1 MDWTSANINYGAQ
14 FNWRQGP
21 ITEEEYEW
29 GNTIRNSNTM
39 QANTQLN
46 FSGLF
51 NKVDY
56 LRNLSRPNQRAGG
69 TQQLRYTS
77 HSLDIKKDTPFEIQH
92 RLDTRDVQV
101 RIFDSNGRPVRGE
114 TKIIDANTVTF
125 TSPRDVSNART
136 LITGEKQTSTSP
148 VKIVADNLV
157 RIATGIK
164 NLSVSYSS
172 NNGTSLPGYLPESGF
187 LGNADVQGVNAPGIP
202 FLLGIQDRD
211 FAMKAVENNWL
222 TTDSTLNSPYIMTHS
237 EDLNIRATI
246 EPFDGLRIDLTGT
259 RRFSKN
265 INEYY
270 LFNGDQF
277 KGVFNTME
285 SGSFSMSFNTLATA
299 FEKIEHSGNYESDAY
314 DQFLKNREIIARRL
328 GEKRAGSNYPTTG
341 DYYENSNIAGLPYS
355 PEGYPDLGHTVES
368 GVDGYNLTSREVM
381 VPAFLAAYSGKSA
394 DNIFTE
400 TFPSL
405 SKIKPNWRINF
416 TGLSRIDFLKKYI
429 KSFDISHAYSSTY
442 TIGNYQ
448 TNLEWQENGDG
459 LSFVRDAQNNFISRY
474 LINGV
479 TITEQ
484 FSPFLQFNITWPG
497 NFSTRAE
504 YKKGRILHL
513 SLNNNQLIENYNDE
527 WIIGLGYRFDKMDMI
542 LGKSNNQKKISSD
555 LNLRADISLRENFS
569 IIRKIQEQSN
579 QMTAGQKITT
589 LKITA
594 DYVLSDRFNV
604 QLFYDRQVNN
614 PYISSSYPTYNTN
627 VGVSFRFSLAQ

>member
-1 MDWTSANINYGAQ
+1 
-14 FNWRQGP
+14 
-21 ITEEEYEW
+21 
-29 GNTIRNSNTM
+29 
-39 QANTQLN
+39 
-46 FSGLF
+46 
-51 NKVDY
+51 
-56 LRNLSRPNQRAGG
+56 
-69 TQQLRYTS
+69 
-77 HSLDIKKDTPFEIQH
+77 
-92 RLDTRDVQV
+92 
-101 RIFDSNGRPVRGE
+101 
-114 TKIIDANTVTF
+114 
-125 TSPRDVSNART
+125 
-136 LITGEKQTSTSP
+136 
-148 VKIVADNLV
+148 
-157 RIATGIK
+157 
-164 NLSVSYSS
+164 
-172 NNGTSLPGYLPESGF
+172 
-187 LGNADVQGVNAPGIP
+187 
-202 FLLGIQDRD
+202 
-211 FAMKAVENNWL
+211 
-222 TTDSTLNSPYIMTHS
+222 MTHS

-246 EPFDGLRIDLTGT
+246 EPFDGLRIDLTAT

-265 INEYY
+265 LNEYY
-270 LFNGDQF
+270 LFNEEQF
-277 KGVFNTME
+277 RGVFNTME

-299 FEKIEHSGNYESDAY
+299 FEKIERSGSYESDAY
-314 DQFLKNREIIARRL
+314 NQFLENREIIARRL
-328 GEKRAGSNYPTTG
+328 GEKRIGSHYPTTG

-355 PEGYPDLGHTVES
+355 PDGYPDLGHTVES

-394 DNIFTE
+394 ENIFTE

-405 SKIKPNWRINF
+405 SRLKPNWRITF
-416 TGLSRIDFLKKYI
+416 TGLSKIEFLKKYI
-429 KSFDISHAYSSTY
+429 KSFDVSHAYSSTY

-459 LSFVRDAQNNFISRY
+459 LSFVRDAQNNFIPKY
-474 LINGV
+474 LLNGV

-513 SLNNNQLIENYNDE
+513 SLNNNQLIENYNNE